1 MENIQKWLGHSNL
14 TTTEQ
19 IYAHYD
25 DSQKA
30 DTLKAIEGA
39 LDGKPSQGE
48 MK

>member
-1 MENIQKWLGHSNL
+1 MENIPKWLGHSNL
-14 TTTEQ
+14 TTMRR

-25 DSQKA
+25 DREKA

-39 LDGKPSQGE
+39 FDGKPNQGE